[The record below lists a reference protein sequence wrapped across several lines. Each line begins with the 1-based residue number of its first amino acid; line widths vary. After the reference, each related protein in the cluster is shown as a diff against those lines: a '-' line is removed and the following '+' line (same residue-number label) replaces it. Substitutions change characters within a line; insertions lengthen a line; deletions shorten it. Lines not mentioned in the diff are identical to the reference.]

1 MDEVAVIRKKSV
13 ASCLWDMAKFYD
25 SIDWR
30 VLAVQAP
37 LHGYPIRILA
47 IGMSV
52 HTSPRVL
59 KDRHA
64 VSLPCQAYTGILAGD
79 TQANAFAK
87 CILYDVLDYIH
98 GRWPGAGPF
107 SYVDDLAQTTRGY
120 EEDIMQTLG
129 PAGVCMAK
137 RLQQAGCVIS
147 SKSVLVAS
155 NARLGRRLVQ
165 VFAKNGIVMN
175 HEKAPGILGLL
186 TLQVRGAR
194 CGWSGSASL
203 RHVPVTCVSSI

>member
-1 MDEVAVIRKKSV
+1 MDEVSVIGNKSV

-30 VLAVQAP
+30 VLAAQAP
-37 LHGYPIRILA
+37 RHGYPIRILA
-47 IGMSV
+47 IGMIV
-52 HTSPRVL
+52 HTSPRIL

-87 CILYDVLDYIH
+87 CILYDVLDHIH
-98 GRWPGAGPF
+98 GRWPGPGPF

-120 EEDIMQTLG
+120 EPDIMQTLG

-137 RLQQAGCVIS
+137 KLQQAGCVIS

-155 NARLGRRLVQ
+155 NARLG
-165 VFAKNGIVMN
+165 
-175 HEKAPGILGLL
+175 
-186 TLQVRGAR
+186 
-194 CGWSGSASL
+194 ASL
-203 RHVPVTCVSSI
+203 